1 MIGSGVTILHTH
13 WHLKGLMTS
22 ARAAHSTFTRDPTKK
37 SVSLNLLHNCSW
49 QTLFSL
55 DPLMEQ
61 SQEPFIQF
69 HFNINTWLFN
79 SSRTKAGNYIL
90 QRKDSSCFHQS
101 KKQRRQQ
108 AEQSVR
114 LQLCHQTQTQ
124 THIHQTVCFH
134 NSHCILHEIE
144 VCEELI
150 KTNRTSMET
159 GLKGARWAS
168 GELQLLG
175 LTHRVI
181 IFLLFSLLKNYL
193 SSCRMSTVLTAAVKS
208 NRLAAK
214 V

>member
-1 MIGSGVTILHTH
+1 MLILDFLTRQE
-13 WHLKGLMTS
+13 LKLGTKS
-22 ARAAHSTFTRDPTKK
+22 CREKIPAASTK
-37 SVSLNLLHNCSW
+37 V
-49 QTLFSL
+49 
-55 DPLMEQ
+55 
-61 SQEPFIQF
+61 
-69 HFNINTWLFN
+69 
-79 SSRTKAGNYIL
+79 
-90 QRKDSSCFHQS
+90 

-134 NSHCILHEIE
+134 NAHYILHEIE

-181 IFLLFSLLKNYL
+181 IFSLFSLLKNYL
-193 SSCRMSTVLTAAVKS
+193 SSCRMSTVLTAALQIQQVGCKGVTS
-208 NRLAAK
+208 VTSFNCWCKKTQHKLYEF

>member
-1 MIGSGVTILHTH
+1 MLILDFLTRQELKLGTISCRE
-13 WHLKGLMTS
+13 KIP
-22 ARAAHSTFTRDPTKK
+22 AASTK
-37 SVSLNLLHNCSW
+37 V
-49 QTLFSL
+49 
-55 DPLMEQ
+55 
-61 SQEPFIQF
+61 
-69 HFNINTWLFN
+69 
-79 SSRTKAGNYIL
+79 
-90 QRKDSSCFHQS
+90 

-108 AEQSVR
+108 AKQSVR
-114 LQLCHQTQTQ
+114 LQLCHHTQTQ

-134 NSHCILHEIE
+134 NSHYILHEIE

-150 KTNRTSMET
+150 KTNRTDMPT

-181 IFLLFSLLKNYL
+181 IFSLFSLLKNYL